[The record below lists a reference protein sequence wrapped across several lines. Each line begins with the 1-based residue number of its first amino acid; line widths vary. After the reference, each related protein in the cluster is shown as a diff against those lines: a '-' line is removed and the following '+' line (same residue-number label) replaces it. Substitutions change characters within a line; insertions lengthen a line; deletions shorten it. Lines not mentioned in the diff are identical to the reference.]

1 MKSAI
6 ELLRYTDVEALEFLM
21 KFIEILGRDTLTIG
35 LKKDNVAKVLTF
47 MAEIPGFLD
56 KIKSLLEENKIFNV
70 VPISWFIGHL
80 VRNDIHGFFKEKFQ
94 SVFNL
99 LLARNPKNRKCLEI
113 AFGISKTMKSSDGL
127 SIEELENLTPLHD
140 NDYLNNFRKISILP
154 TVQEL
159 NCKYPLEH
167 VPNCWA
173 DSSIEKT
180 AYDLFDRQFRLL
192 REDMLAPL
200 KEELHKIVDAAE
212 NNFMNQKLHSPIAYD
227 IGFNNSCFVKVAF
240 EPPQNLINR
249 LENLKNKKGDMKEFF
264 EEYHKLLSRDS
275 ILVFIDTLTKQVM
288 HVGLV
293 VNRDSK
299 ELVEIWCNFRRLS
312 VGVFFPNN
320 SMEFIIS
327 NLQSLDQPHSKTL
340 AAFAVQSKV
349 SYFSY
354 EPVLKCLQREFDY
367 SASQYL

>member
-1 MKSAI
+1 
-6 ELLRYTDVEALEFLM
+6 
-21 KFIEILGRDTLTIG
+21 
-35 LKKDNVAKVLTF
+35 
-47 MAEIPGFLD
+47 
-56 KIKSLLEENKIFNV
+56 
-70 VPISWFIGHL
+70 
-80 VRNDIHGFFKEKFQ
+80 
-94 SVFNL
+94 
-99 LLARNPKNRKCLEI
+99 
-113 AFGISKTMKSSDGL
+113 
-127 SIEELENLTPLHD
+127 
-140 NDYLNNFRKISILP
+140 
-154 TVQEL
+154 
-159 NCKYPLEH
+159 
-167 VPNCWA
+167 
-173 DSSIEKT
+173 
-180 AYDLFDRQFRLL
+180 
-192 REDMLAPL
+192 
-200 KEELHKIVDAAE
+200 
-212 NNFMNQKLHSPIAYD
+212 MNQKLHSPIAYD